1 MMYRANNIITS
12 KGKAALSRTFL
23 AAVVFAAGMGSVN
36 AAPITGSMGLTG
48 NFSANPDLGTA
59 TDITLNTVVGTSGTG
74 DIGGTVGFGTVGII
88 NNGLISL
95 ASFAPIVDLMNIGGW
110 QLDLTSLSVV
120 DQSTNLLTM
129 QGNGTLS
136 GNLFDATS
144 ASWTF
149 SAQTASSYSMT
160 VTASPVPVPA
170 AVWLFGSGLLGLV
183 GIAGR
188 KRS

>member
-1 MMYRANNIITS
+1 MMYRANNTIIS
-12 KGKAALSRTFL
+12 KGKTALSRTFL
-23 AAVVFAAGMGSVN
+23 AAIVFAAGMGSVN

-48 NFSANPDLGTA
+48 NFSANPDLGSA

-74 DIGGTVGFGTVGII
+74 DIGGTVGFGTGGSI

-160 VTASPVPVPA
+160 VTASPIPVPA